1 MKTLRRWMWVML
13 AALSL
18 VGCGD
23 RGDAVLSTGAPEGGP
38 VPTLAPVT
46 TAVVQ
51 GPPPAAPATPVC
63 QMLSPGD
70 VSGVIGNSVRAGT
83 GEGKFCFWGTQV
95 DKGTSADITVNIP
108 AQGRGDQACAVQKAA
123 LPKDTPQEGVGGVGN
138 SAVWSWQ
145 PVAILVQGRLVAC
158 WPDAIVSVQ
167 VTGERDQSALRQQA
181 VGLAEAV
188 RNRL

>member
-1 MKTLRRWMWVML
+1 MKISRRSLWVL
-13 AALSL
+13 FAALPL
-18 VGCGD
+18 FACGE
-23 RGDAVLSTGAPEGGP
+23 RGDAVISTGLPGEGP
-38 VPTLAPVT
+38 RPTVGPVT

-51 GPPPAAPATPVC
+51 GPPPSAPATPVC

-70 VSGVIGNSVRAGT
+70 VGGVLGNAVRAGT

-95 DKGTSADITVNIP
+95 DKGTSADVTVNIP

-123 LPKDTPQEGVGGVGN
+123 LPKDATQEGVGGVGD

-167 VTGERDQSALRQQA
+167 VTGERDQSVLRQQA
-181 VGLAEAV
+181 VGLAQA
-188 RNRL
+188 